1 MTIIKVKTEYGEL
14 DYKKTRLE
22 SFIEELAEHLK
33 LRLSDIKFVIGE
45 KEYLQNRVERTINP
59 EDEFEKQES
68 ETIQQ
73 GHRREIYFERETSGA
88 AASLTYKKIIGN
100 VQRELE
106 IYDQLEDMKLCTKDY
121 LRGIAP
127 LLYQARAS
135 IQNAAIMI
143 GNRIVEVNIDDE
155 IRLII
160 PRNEDIVKSLERS
173 CDGYRY
179 SNSEISFGKRGSSTA
194 DFLKNIEESFKFLR
208 DYYRVEK

>member
-1 MTIIKVKTEYGEL
+1 
-14 DYKKTRLE
+14 
-22 SFIEELAEHLK
+22 
-33 LRLSDIKFVIGE
+33 
-45 KEYLQNRVERTINP
+45 
-59 EDEFEKQES
+59 
-68 ETIQQ
+68 
-73 GHRREIYFERETSGA
+73 
-88 AASLTYKKIIGN
+88 
-100 VQRELE
+100 
-106 IYDQLEDMKLCTKDY
+106 MKLCTKDY
-121 LRGIAP
+121 LRGISP

-160 PRNEDIVKSLERS
+160 PRDEDIVKSLERS